1 MLNEKNIY
9 WEEAPYVLVGSFF
22 NLRRDIMFREIGN
35 TMETMVIPFMVI
47 FCMVIMCLLVKS
59 IMVITL
65 WYRLSL

>member
-1 MLNEKNIY
+1 
-9 WEEAPYVLVGSFF
+9 
-22 NLRRDIMFREIGN
+22 MFREMGN

-65 WYRLSL
+65 WYRLLL